1 MSKIFSLDS
10 SESLTKISDQNALEY
25 LALWVRF
32 VMDRIIDARIFGAAR
47 AGNKSKNLSTCTV
60 EK

>member
-47 AGNKSKNLSTCTV
+47 V
-60 EK
+60 E

>member
-1 MSKIFSLDS
+1 MSNIFSLDS

-47 AGNKSKNLSTCTV
+47 AENKSKNLFFAES
-60 EK
+60 